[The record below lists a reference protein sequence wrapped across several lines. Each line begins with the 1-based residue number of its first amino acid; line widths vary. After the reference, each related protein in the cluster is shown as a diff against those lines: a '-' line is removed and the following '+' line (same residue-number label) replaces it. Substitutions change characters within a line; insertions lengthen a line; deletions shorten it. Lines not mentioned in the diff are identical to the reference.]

1 MTARGIIEE
10 ERHENL
16 AAFEEVFAKLEGV
29 TEEHLSTL
37 RRAPTTTGGASPYPT
52 VGDPLGQAAYTAAAL
67 RGLAEAV
74 ATLQKTA
81 AKPKAAAKQ

>member
-1 MTARGIIEE
+1 MTSRSIIEE

-29 TEEHLSTL
+29 TEEHLFTL
-37 RRAPTTTGGASPYPT
+37 RRASTTMGGASPYPI

-67 RGLAEAV
+67 RGLAAAV
-74 ATLQKTA
+74 ATLQKDAVQAKTA
-81 AKPKAAAKQ
+81 S